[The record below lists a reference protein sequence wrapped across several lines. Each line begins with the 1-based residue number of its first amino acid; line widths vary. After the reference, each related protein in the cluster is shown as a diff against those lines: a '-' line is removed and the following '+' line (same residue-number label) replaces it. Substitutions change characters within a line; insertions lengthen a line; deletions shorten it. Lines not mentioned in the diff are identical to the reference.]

1 MKPGMRSSGK
11 NEIQQPGLGN
21 TSQTLKIS
29 MLDYIKQNF
38 MGNFDEAVNGI
49 VDDFEVV
56 GHELKLMI
64 VDRNKDF

>member
-21 TSQTLKIS
+21 TSQTLEIP
-29 MLDYIKQNF
+29 MLDHVKQDF

-49 VDDFEVV
+49 VDDFEFV

-64 VDRNKDF
+64 VDKNKDF

>member
-1 MKPGMRSSGK
+1 MKPRVSSSGK
-11 NEIQQPGLGN
+11 DEIQQSSLGN

-29 MLDYIKQNF
+29 MLDDIKQNF

-49 VDDFEVV
+49 VDDFEFV

-64 VDRNKDF
+64 VDKNKDF